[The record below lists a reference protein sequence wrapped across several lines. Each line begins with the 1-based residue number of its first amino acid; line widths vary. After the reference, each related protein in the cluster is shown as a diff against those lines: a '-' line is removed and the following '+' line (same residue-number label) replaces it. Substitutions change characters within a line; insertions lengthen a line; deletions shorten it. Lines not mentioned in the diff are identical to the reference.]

1 MSIELRTMRYVI
13 AIAETGGFQAA
24 AERLHM
30 AQPPLSRQIRDLE
43 RELGVALFHRRPT
56 RLTAEG
62 HVFVKHARAVLADVD
77 RAVAETRAAA
87 GPVTG
92 VVRIGCG
99 PMSGSTDI
107 PRLVAAINA
116 NHPGVVIEVS
126 ESWDTPL
133 ASAVIAGDVDIAVGW
148 QLAVG
153 GELARQL
160 LRREPYV
167 IVVADDHPLAG
178 RGTVALRDLRG
189 ETFRFLP
196 RRFAPNYYDAVL
208 GALHSTG
215 EDFPVWENPLP
226 GLRHFGDIRSDGFH
240 MLPASIGDSLP
251 AGLTC
256 LTIADELPPAE
267 LQLVWRTGAGRAV
280 EAVATMARS
289 S

>member
-1 MSIELRTMRYVI
+1 MRYVI
-13 AIAETGGFQAA
+13 AIAETGGFQRA

-62 HVFVKHARAVLADVD
+62 HVFVKHARSVLADVE

-87 GPVTG
+87 AAGSVTG
-92 VVRIGCG
+92 VVRLGCG
-99 PMSGSTDI
+99 PMSGSTDT
-107 PRLVAAINA
+107 PRLVAAITA
-116 NHPGVVIEVS
+116 KHPGIVVEVC
-126 ESWDTPL
+126 ESWDTAL
-133 ASAVIAGDVDIAVGW
+133 ASALIAGDVDIAVGW
-148 QLAVG
+148 HLAIG
-153 GELARQL
+153 GELARRL

-167 IVVADDHPLAG
+167 VVVADGHPLAD
-178 RGTVALRDLRG
+178 RGTVALSELRG

-208 GALHSTG
+208 AALRSSG
-215 EDFPVWENPLP
+215 EDFRVWENPLP

-240 MLPASIGDSLP
+240 LLPASIGGALP

-256 LTIADELPPAE
+256 LTVADEIPPAE
-267 LQLVWRTGAGRAV
+267 LEMVWRPGAGRAV
-280 EAVATMARS
+280 EAVAAMARLS
-289 S
+289 